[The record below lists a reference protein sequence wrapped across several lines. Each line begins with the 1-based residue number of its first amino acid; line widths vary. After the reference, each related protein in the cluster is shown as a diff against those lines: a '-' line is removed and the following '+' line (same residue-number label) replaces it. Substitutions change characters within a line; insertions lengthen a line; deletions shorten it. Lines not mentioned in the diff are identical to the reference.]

1 MTEAT
6 QLQPFLAALG
16 KQIRLARKARS
27 LGTEALALQT
37 GMAAQNVRAIEAGQR
52 NVTVATRLRLA
63 NALEVP
69 VAALLPDQD
78 AAPRQRPPLPQLA
91 GLRAL
96 GWQVAQYP
104 SRPAGQGWIPA
115 LDAAVQAGPVADWK
129 EAEVLGWALPPVSF
143 RSPDGLFALRVW
155 GDSMLPKVADGEWV
169 LCRAPA
175 SAPLLGKMLVVG
187 HEAGER
193 GWQLKRLA
201 ALQVGDDDAV
211 VATLASLNRAF
222 PPLHL
227 TVREETELLVAAE
240 WLCTLRPGDFAGH
253 APDDR
258 SAARP

>member
-16 KQIRLARKARS
+16 KQIRLARKARA

-52 NVTVATRLRLA
+52 NVTVATLLRLA
-63 NALEVP
+63 NALGVP
-69 VAALLPDQD
+69 VAALLPADD
-78 AAPRQRPPLPQLA
+78 APPPQLPPLLPLA
-91 GLRAL
+91 PLRAL
-96 GWQVAQYP
+96 GWQVERDP
-104 SRPAGQGWIPA
+104 DRPKGHSWIPA

-129 EAEVLGWALPPVSF
+129 AAEVLGWVQPPQPF
-143 RSPDGLFALRVW
+143 RSTDGLFALRVW

-175 SAPLLGKMLVVG
+175 QPPLLGKILVVG
-187 HEAGER
+187 HEAGEH

-211 VATLASLNRAF
+211 VATLTSLNRAF
-222 PPLHL
+222 APLHL

-240 WLCTLRPGDFAGH
+240 WICTLRPGDGAALAPRGH
-253 APDDR
+253 GAVWT
-258 SAARP
+258 